1 MLNFKYY
8 DENIIYII
16 GITVFELFQISILY
30 VPSNLL

>member
-1 MLNFKYY
+1 MLNFKHY
-8 DENIIYII
+8 DENIDII